1 VTNVTSGPEAN
12 PDAAARRRPGANPE
26 VTGGGTG
33 GGGDE
38 CHVDSEIGSTA
49 TLVLRGNPDRFI
61 LSGGTLPHNPIRKTI
76 MATDRNS
83 SIRVE
88 SRSIDTDGSEVA
100 VTRTISNIYDIRWD
114 VKAVNWASVYV
125 HSDTV
130 RVGFGSLGGVD
141 MTHDTAVKVFE
152 DLKTALTNE
161 GLLETESVV

>member
-1 VTNVTSGPEAN
+1 
-12 PDAAARRRPGANPE
+12 
-26 VTGGGTG
+26 
-33 GGGDE
+33 
-38 CHVDSEIGSTA
+38 
-49 TLVLRGNPDRFI
+49 
-61 LSGGTLPHNPIRKTI
+61 

-88 SRSIDTDGSEVA
+88 SRSIDTDGSELS